1 MITFREFFLKKLNES
16 DHQDFDDQ
24 EVTSNV
30 TFDDIVE
37 ILETMTEDEIDDF
50 GFYLYTEFFA
60 SDDEDEDDLASLY
73 FTIDDVKSMIVEL
86 GEDFY
91 QTIYDLL
98 QPEDD
103 EESDDEDD
111 YEDEDDDEVFESV
124 SRRMDVSNMNKSP
137 RKYMKLS
144 LAKFRQLAQERKRK
158 NRETKQYRKRYYRAN
173 RAKILAYMKSYRQAV
188 KSGKHKPKKRLGAK
202 PKK

>member
-1 MITFREFFLKKLNES
+1 MVTFREFLLRKLNES
-16 DHQDFDDQ
+16 DDQ
-24 EVTSNV
+24 EVASNV

-37 ILETMTEDEIDDF
+37 ILETMTEDEINDF
-50 GFYLYTEFFA
+50 GFYLYAEFFA
-60 SDDEDEDDLASLY
+60 SDDEDEDELALLY
-73 FTIDDVKSMIVEL
+73 FTIDDVKAMIVEL

-103 EESDDEDD
+103 EEGNDEDD
-111 YEDEDDDEVFESV
+111 YEDDEDEDEDDDEVFESV

-144 LAKFRQLAQERKRK
+144 WAKFRQLAQERKRK
-158 NRETKQYRKRYYRAN
+158 TRETKQYRKRYYRAN

>member
-1 MITFREFFLKKLNES
+1 MVTFRDFLLRKLNES
-16 DHQDFDDQ
+16 DDQ
-24 EVTSNV
+24 EVSSNV

-37 ILETMTEDEIDDF
+37 ILETMTEDEINDF
-50 GFYLYTEFFA
+50 GFYLYIEFFA
-60 SDDEDEDDLASLY
+60 SDDEDEDELASLY
-73 FTIDDVKSMIVEL
+73 FTIDDVKAMIVEL

-103 EESDDEDD
+103 EESDDEDYD
-111 YEDEDDDEVFESV
+111 EDEDDDEVFESV

-144 LAKFRQLAQERKRK
+144 MAKFRQLAQIRKRK
-158 NRETKQYRKRYYRAN
+158 YRETKQYRKRYYRAN